1 MIEHVHATELL
12 FHISLLFPGF
22 RLGIVVEG
30 FEKQFYSTPLG
41 VFIIFS
47 LLDIAILELVLK
59 K

>member
-12 FHISLLFPGF
+12 FDISLLFPGS

-30 FEKQFYSTPLG
+30 FEKQFYSTPLA

-47 LLDIAILELVLK
+47 LLDVAILELVLK